1 MAAARKAQ
9 AVKGAGR
16 RCHAAGPLQRG
27 NQGVDFATGLKAT
40 QGADGALAGFAF
52 SVTEGLHQLRV
63 AAITGLGDLDDYG
76 AECSLSCGK

>member
-1 MAAARKAQ
+1 
-9 AVKGAGR
+9 
-16 RCHAAGPLQRG
+16 
-27 NQGVDFATGLKAT
+27 
-40 QGADGALAGFAF
+40 LAGFAF